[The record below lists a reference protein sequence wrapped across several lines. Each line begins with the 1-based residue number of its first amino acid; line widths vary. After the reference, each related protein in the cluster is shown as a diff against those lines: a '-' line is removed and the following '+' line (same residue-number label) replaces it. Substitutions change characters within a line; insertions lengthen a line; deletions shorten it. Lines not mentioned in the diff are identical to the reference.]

1 MNPDLDRKL
10 DNMYD
15 VRKVLLGLDVIHAA
29 LESPGHVL
37 TSRTEFVH
45 VVRDQLCDALLKFV
59 ASSEHKI
66 FERTVQ
72 IFQSLFINFREHIK
86 QSIGVFVD
94 TFFLA
99 MLNSGNSE
107 YDYKYTILLFL
118 DRLADNPEYILE
130 IFANF
135 DCDVNGKNI
144 CMRLVDTMS
153 KLAKSEMR
161 EVTSVMTPQQ
171 ESTLRKKS
179 LEILVK
185 ILRNLNR
192 SIDATIELAEQA
204 QIKLAERREQKSLE
218 DDSIDRT
225 AQITPDG
232 LDSKQQMQNLV
243 YK

>member
-1 MNPDLDRKL
+1 M
-10 DNMYD
+10 
-15 VRKVLLGLDVIHAA
+15 
-29 LESPGHVL
+29 L
-37 TSRTEFVH
+37 TSRQEFIH
-45 VVRDQLCDALLKFV
+45 VVRDQLCNALLKFV
-59 ASSEHKI
+59 VSSEHKI

-94 TFFLA
+94 NFFLP
-99 MLNSGNSE
+99 MLNSGNSG
-107 YDYKYTILLFL
+107 YDYKYTILQFL

-135 DCDVNGKNI
+135 DCDVKGKNI
-144 CMRLVDTMS
+144 CQRLVETMT

-171 ESTLRKKS
+171 EGTLRKRS

-185 ILRNLNR
+185 MLRNLNR
-192 SIDATIELAEQA
+192 SIDATVELAEQA
-204 QIKLAERREQKSLE
+204 QQKLAERRERSLE
-218 DDSIDRT
+218 EDSMDRREI
-225 AQITPDG
+225 APEG